1 MKLTTRLKTAIFAAL
16 GTSLIAPSAL
26 ATEARIVSLGG
37 GFKYWTIEDEA
48 NIHDFPSLLTRWGN
62 RAYLDNLQPGSNNG
76 ELFPEGRFG
85 FHYNLSDDTVLAF
98 IGAHSGTATRGL
110 TTGYIPTGNSITGGS
125 ALGIA
130 LQAAQAGGVGGSAGN
145 AGTDARLGVE
155 YRYGLMFAT
164 TLGPTTRFG
173 IQLNVSG
180 DDADVDSPNNA
191 QIDQGALLFDLGLGL
206 GLDLDG
212 SELELAAGV
221 EFGLLEDNRDGA
233 EATTGIPGDLL
244 EHWSGSHF
252 GIRLNGRWTF
262 DFFDQTKI
270 VAYTQFL
277 YGSQSLELV
286 NTASVPA
293 ENGSYSGL
301 KFSLGADLRIEP
313 FQDVVVSPGLGIF
326 IAQQTVEGSSSTINQ
341 VDRDADQLLAMPY
354 YGIAVDVKLANWL
367 DLRFGA
373 QQHVLSERLSTT
385 SGGVTQTPPPATD
398 IDTVTRVET
407 TFALGLGF
415 NIPVSESQLA
425 IDLALN
431 PTFLNNGPHVLTGN
445 TTGPFALNAAV
456 RYNW

>member
-62 RAYLDNLQPGSNNG
+62 RAYIDNLQPGASASG

-85 FHYNLSDDTVLAF
+85 FHFNLSDDTVLAF
-98 IGAHSGTATRGL
+98 IGAHSDTATRGL
-110 TTGYIPTGNSITGGS
+110 RSGYVPTGNSITGGS

-130 LQAAQAGGVGGSAGN
+130 LQAAQAGGVDGSIG
-145 AGTDARLGVE
+145 DLGVE

-164 TLGPTTRFG
+164 ALGPTTRFG
-173 IQLNVSG
+173 IQLNVSANN
-180 DDADVDSPNNA
+180 ADVESPNNA
-191 QIDQGALLFDLGLGL
+191 QVDRGALLFDIGLGL

-221 EFGLLEDNRDGA
+221 EFGILEDAADGP

-244 EHWSGSHF
+244 EQWSGSHF

-277 YGSQSLELV
+277 YGSQSLEKV

-293 ENGSYSGL
+293 ESGNYSGL
-301 KFSLGADLRIEP
+301 KFTLGADLRIEP

-326 IAQQTVEGSSSTINQ
+326 IAQQTIESPSV
-341 VDRDADQLLAMPY
+341 VDRDADQLMALPF
-354 YGIAVDVKLANWL
+354 YGIAVDVKLASWL
-367 DLRFGA
+367 DMRFGA
-373 QQHVLSERLSTT
+373 QQHVLSERQSVTA
-385 SGGVTQTPPPATD
+385 GGVTN
-398 IDTVTRVET
+398 T
-407 TFALGLGF
+407 TSEAEVFTSFAWGLGF

-431 PTFLNNGPHVLTGN
+431 PTFLTNGPHVLTGN

>member
-62 RAYLDNLQPGSNNG
+62 RAYLDNLQPGTNNG

-98 IGAHSGTATRGL
+98 IGAHSDTSSRGL
-110 TTGYIPTGNSITGGS
+110 RSGYVPTGNVITGGS

-130 LQAAQAGGVGGSAGN
+130 LQAAQASGVGGSAGN
-145 AGTDARLGVE
+145 AGTDARLGAE

-164 TLGPTTRFG
+164 ALGPTTRFG
-173 IQLNVSG
+173 VQLNVAG
-180 DDADVDSPNNA
+180 DNADVDSPNNA

-293 ENGSYSGL
+293 ESGSYSGL
-301 KFSLGADLRIEP
+301 KFTLGADLRIEP
-313 FQDVVVSPGLGIF
+313 FQDVIVSPGLGIF
-326 IAQQTVEGSSSTINQ
+326 IAQQTIESPSV
-341 VDRDADQLLAMPY
+341 VDRDADQLMALPF
-354 YGIAVDVKLANWL
+354 YGIAVDVKLASWV
-367 DLRFGA
+367 DMRFGA
-373 QQHVLSERLSTT
+373 QQHVVSERLSVT
-385 SGGVTQTPPPATD
+385 SGGVTN
-398 IDTVTRVET
+398 TVSGAEVLTS
-407 TFALGLGF
+407 FAWGLGF

-431 PTFLNNGPHVLTGN
+431 PTFLSNGPHVLTGN

>member
-1 MKLTTRLKTAIFAAL
+1 MKLTSRLKTVVFAAL
-16 GTSLIAPSAL
+16 GTSLIAPSVG
-26 ATEARIVSLGG
+26 ATEARIRSLGG

-62 RAYLDNLQPGSNNG
+62 RAYIDNLQPGTNNG
-76 ELFPEGRFG
+76 EVFPEGRFG

-98 IGAHSGTATRGL
+98 IGVHSDTASRGL
-110 TTGYIPTGNSITGGS
+110 SSGYVPTGNAITGGS

-130 LQAAQAGGVGGSAGN
+130 LQAAQAAGVGGSAGN
-145 AGTDARLGVE
+145 PGTDARLGAE

-164 TLGPTTRFG
+164 ALGPTTRFG
-173 IQLNVSG
+173 IQLNVSA
-180 DDADVDSPNNA
+180 DDADIDSPNNV
-191 QIDQGALLFDLGLGL
+191 QVDQGALLFDLGLGL

-221 EFGLLEDNRDGA
+221 EIGILEDNRDGA
-233 EATTGIPGDLL
+233 EATTGVPGDLL

-286 NTASVPA
+286 NTASVPN
-293 ENGSYSGL
+293 ESGSYSGL
-301 KFSLGADLRIEP
+301 KFTLGADLRIEP

-326 IAQQTVEGSSSTINQ
+326 IAQQTIESPNVI
-341 VDRDADQLLAMPY
+341 DRDADQLMALPY
-354 YGIAVDVKLANWL
+354 YGIAVDVKLADWV
-367 DLRFGA
+367 DMRFGA
-373 QQHVLSERLSTT
+373 QQHVLSERLSVT
-385 SGGVTQTPPPATD
+385 SAGVTNTQSGAEVITS
-398 IDTVTRVET
+398 
-407 TFALGLGF
+407 FAWGLGF

-431 PTFLNNGPHVLTGN
+431 PTFLTNGPHLLTGN
-445 TTGPFALNAAV
+445 STGPFALNAAV